1 MQGDSVTGPDA
12 NVPPLRRDSLQ
23 QQIYDRLFL
32 SLVTGVYL
40 PGEMISSRGLAQQLD
55 VSAMPVREALT
66 RLTAE
71 GALELTS
78 SRTLRVR
85 KLTPED
91 FDEVTAIRV
100 ENEGMAAERAARMVT
115 DEDIAKVRALHA
127 ELVEAA
133 NGVQTDRYL
142 AANAAFHGG
151 IYRAAHWPLLLSIIK
166 RLWLTVGPSIR
177 VSVPDYQHMATSM
190 SFHDDALSALEARD
204 PDRLRAA
211 IVGDIQTA
219 AKGIRARLE
228 EETEAGGA
236 PDRQD
241 R

>member
-1 MQGDSVTGPDA
+1 MQGDSVTGLDA
-12 NVPPLRRDSLQ
+12 ASAPLQRDSLQ
-23 QQIYDRLFL
+23 QQIYDRLFTG
-32 SLVTGVYL
+32 LVTGAYL
-40 PGEMISSRGLAQQLD
+40 PGEVISSRGLAQQLG

-91 FDEVTAIRV
+91 FDEVTAIRMV
-100 ENEGMAAERAARMVT
+100 NEGMAAERAARQVT
-115 DEDIAKVRALHA
+115 DADVARVRKLHA
-127 ELVEAA
+127 ELAEAA
-133 NGVQTDRYL
+133 EGEETDRYL
-142 AANAAFHGG
+142 SANAAFHGG

-166 RLWLTVGPSIR
+166 RLWLAVGPSIR

-190 SFHDDALSALEARD
+190 RYHDDALAALEVRD
-204 PDRLRAA
+204 PTGLREA
-211 IVGDIQTA
+211 IVNDIRTA
-219 AKGIRARLE
+219 ARGIRARLE
-228 EETEAGGA
+228 EEAEDT
-236 PDRQD
+236 PDRKD

>member
-1 MQGDSVTGPDA
+1 MQGDSVTGLDA
-12 NVPPLRRDSLQ
+12 ASAPLQRDSLQ
-23 QQIYDRLFL
+23 QQIYDRLFTG
-32 SLVTGVYL
+32 LVTGAYL
-40 PGEMISSRGLAQQLD
+40 PGEVISSRGLAQQLG

-100 ENEGMAAERAARMVT
+100 VNEGMAAERAARQLTDSDVT
-115 DEDIAKVRALHA
+115 RVRKLHA
-127 ELVEAA
+127 ELAA
-133 NGVQTDRYL
+133 AAEGEETDRYL
-142 AANAAFHGG
+142 SANAAFHGG
-151 IYRAAHWPLLLSIIK
+151 IYRAAHWPLLLGIIK
-166 RLWLTVGPSIR
+166 RLWLAVGPSIR

-190 SFHDDALSALEARD
+190 RHHDDALAALEARD
-204 PDRLRAA
+204 PTGLREA
-211 IVGDIQTA
+211 IVDDIRTA
-219 AKGIRARLE
+219 ARGIRARLE
-228 EETEAGGA
+228 EEAEDT
-236 PDRQD
+236 PDRQP